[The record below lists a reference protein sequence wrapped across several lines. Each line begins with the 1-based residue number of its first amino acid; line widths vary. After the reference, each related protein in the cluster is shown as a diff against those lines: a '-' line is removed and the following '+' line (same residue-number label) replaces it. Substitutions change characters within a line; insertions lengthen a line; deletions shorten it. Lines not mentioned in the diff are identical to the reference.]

1 MEITIRHVL
10 EVSPQL
16 AELLGRLLAGV
27 AMQST
32 AGAAQQ
38 AAPATSSAGGGHV
51 AECEDANTDERR
63 PDVGTAPAALDPA
76 PGAAPTPADHIADTG
91 KMVPAEVPAQ
101 RGEWR
106 TAERF
111 AVLERMYPAG
121 VDLMEIRAAL
131 AALDG
136 PPLPEHQ
143 NRIAHWARDRGL
155 SRPSDGAEPW
165 RTPERA
171 ALLKETWEAGVD
183 PYEIAEAMRKL
194 PGGPVEHRRLSIWA
208 AQLDLKRPA
217 DYMARLSRE
226 RNARIRAARWGASAA
241 VQGDAAMEL
250 IAAADGPVSDP
261 PAPSVAVVPEPARVA
276 APEPPVAP
284 RVTAP
289 PPKLPAPSNGRVHA
303 SFREIRAWAF
313 YFGII
318 YTGTNIEAVNNRR
331 RLMKLAPLV
340 QDDDRTAADTK
351 PERPAPPPLPAPVD
365 GLVRA
370 SFREI
375 KAWAAHYGV
384 VYDGGNADVVN
395 RRRAGLG
402 LPPVAQCEIRTR
414 ADSAR
419 AA

>member
-1 MEITIRHVL
+1 VKGAAMEITIRHVL

-16 AELLGRLLAGV
+16 AELLGRLLARV

-38 AAPATSSAGGGHV
+38 AAPAPINPGGCHV

-76 PGAAPTPADHIADTG
+76 PGAAPAPADHIADAG
-91 KMVPAEVPAQ
+91 KMAAPEGPQ

-111 AVLERMYPAG
+111 ALLQKMYPAG
-121 VDLMEIRAAL
+121 VDLMEIRAVL
-131 AALDG
+131 AAVEG

-155 SRPSDGAEPW
+155 SRPSDGLEPW
-165 RTPERA
+165 RTPARA
-171 ALLKETWEAGVD
+171 AILKATWEAGVD
-183 PYEIAEAMRKL
+183 VSEIAERMRAL
-194 PGGPVEHRRLSIWA
+194 PGGEVKHRSLSVWA
-208 AQLDLKRPA
+208 AAMGLKRPQEYK
-217 DYMARLSRE
+217 DRLARE
-226 RNARIRAARWGASAA
+226 RMVRVQKVRWGRAPAA
-241 VQGDAAMEL
+241 AAQDGAAMERV
-250 IAAADGPVSDP
+250 AAAAGSVSDP
-261 PAPSVAVVPEPARVA
+261 PARPVAVVPEPARVA
-276 APEPPVAP
+276 A
-284 RVTAP
+284 TAP
-289 PPKLPAPSNGRVHA
+289 AK
-303 SFREIRAWAF
+303 
-313 YFGII
+313 
-318 YTGTNIEAVNNRR
+318 
-331 RLMKLAPLV
+331 
-340 QDDDRTAADTK
+340 
-351 PERPAPPPLPAPVD
+351 PPPLPDAVD

-375 KAWAAHYGV
+375 RAWAAHYGIR
-384 VYDGGNADVVN
+384 YDGGNADVVN

-402 LPPVAQCEIRTR
+402 LPPVAQCEVRTM